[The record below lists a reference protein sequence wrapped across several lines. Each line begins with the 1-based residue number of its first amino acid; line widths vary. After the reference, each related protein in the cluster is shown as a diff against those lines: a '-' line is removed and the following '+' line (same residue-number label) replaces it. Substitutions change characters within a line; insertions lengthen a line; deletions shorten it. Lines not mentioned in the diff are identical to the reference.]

1 MIRVIFCVSHDMIRK
16 HPCHVVLKIQNEIDD
31 PVEPSQREL
40 HVAMIG
46 EHGGLAKES
55 GAKGNAGRIELWKMQ
70 LNDIMLPGQFGGDP
84 AKGWRKHPLADARH
98 NRHAD
103 DFNPVH
109 RFFQWKGRI
118 VLICHHGDLM
128 PAFDKGARK
137 PLGIDGQSARMGTI
151 ICKDGKYFHE
161 RQNYTARKRGQ
172 FQGLGELCGLIG
184 NII

>member
-1 MIRVIFCVSHDMIRK
+1 MVGIVPRVGDDVAGEESR
-16 HPCHVVLKIQNEIDD
+16 HVVLKIEHEIDEA
-31 PVEPSQREL
+31 VEPSQREL

-46 EHGGLAKES
+46 EHGGFAEES

-70 LNDIMLPGQFGGDP
+70 LNDIMPPGQFGGDP
-84 AKGWRKHPLADARH
+84 AKGWREHPLADARH

-128 PAFDKGARK
+128 PAFNEGARK